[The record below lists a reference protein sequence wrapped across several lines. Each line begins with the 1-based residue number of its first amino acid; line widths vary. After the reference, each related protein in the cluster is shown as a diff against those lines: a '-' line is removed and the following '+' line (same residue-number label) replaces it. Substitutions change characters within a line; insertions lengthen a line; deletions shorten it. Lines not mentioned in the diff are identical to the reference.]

1 MARIVQSVT
10 ELIGDTPLVR
20 LNRLVPEDSA
30 EVYVKLEYQ
39 NPGASVKDRI
49 AISMIEV
56 AEQEGV
62 LKPGDTIVEPTS
74 GNTGIGLAM
83 VAAAKGYKSILV
95 MPETM
100 SVERRN
106 LLRAYGADLV
116 LTPGAEGMN
125 GAVRRAE
132 ELAAQNPNYFIPQQF
147 KNQANVKIHRE
158 TTGPE
163 IVEAINSL
171 DGKLDAFVAGIG
183 TGGTISGAGE
193 ILKQNFPGIKVVAV
207 EPAASPLLSGG
218 SPGGHKIQGIGANF
232 IPDILNREIYDQVI
246 TIENEEAFET
256 ARRAAKE
263 EGILCGISSGAAIFA
278 ALKVAKELGKGK
290 RVVAI
295 VPSNGERYLS
305 TPLFNFEN

>member
-1 MARIVQSVT
+1 MQRIVNSVT

-20 LNRLVPEDSA
+20 LNRIVPEDSA
-30 EVYVKLEYQ
+30 EIYVKLEYQ
-39 NPGASVKDRI
+39 NPGSSVKDRI

-56 AEQEGV
+56 AEQEGI

-83 VAAAKGYKSILV
+83 VAAAKGYKAILV

-100 SVERRN
+100 SIERRN
-106 LLRAYGADLV
+106 LLRAYGAELV

-125 GAVRRAE
+125 GAVRKAE
-132 ELAAQNPNYFIPQQF
+132 ELAQENPTYFIPQQF

-163 IVEAINSL
+163 IVEAIQSL
-171 DGKLDAFVAGIG
+171 DGKLDAFIAGIG

-193 ILKQNFPGIKVVAV
+193 VLKENFPGIQIAAV
-207 EPAASPLLSGG
+207 EPASSPLLSGG
-218 SPGGHKIQGIGANF
+218 KPGPHKIQGIGANF
-232 IPDILNREIYDQVI
+232 VPDILNREIYDRII
-246 TIENEEAFET
+246 TVENEDAFEI
-256 ARRAAKE
+256 ARRVAKE
-263 EGILCGISSGAAIFA
+263 EGILVGISSGAAIYA
-278 ALKVAKELGKGK
+278 ALQLAKELGAGK
-290 RVVAI
+290 RIVAV

-305 TPLFNFEN
+305 TPLFNFED

>member
-1 MARIVQSVT
+1 MARIVQSVID
-10 ELIGDTPLVR
+10 LIGDTPLVR

-30 EVYVKLEYQ
+30 EIYVKLEYQ

-56 AEQEGV
+56 AEQQGI

-83 VAAAKGYKSILV
+83 VAAAKGYKAILV

-100 SVERRN
+100 SIERRN
-106 LLRAYGADLV
+106 LLRAYGAELV
-116 LTPGAEGMN
+116 LTPGSEGMN

-132 ELAAQNPNYFIPQQF
+132 ELQVENPSYFIPQQF
-147 KNQANVKIHRE
+147 KNQANVKVHRE

-193 ILKQNFPGIKVVAV
+193 VLKQNFPGIRIVAV

-218 SPGGHKIQGIGANF
+218 NPGGHKIQGIGANF
-232 IPDILNREIYDQVI
+232 IPEILNREIYDQVI
-246 TIENEEAFET
+246 TIENDEAFET

-290 RVVAI
+290 RVIAI
-295 VPSNGERYLS
+295 IPSNGERYLS